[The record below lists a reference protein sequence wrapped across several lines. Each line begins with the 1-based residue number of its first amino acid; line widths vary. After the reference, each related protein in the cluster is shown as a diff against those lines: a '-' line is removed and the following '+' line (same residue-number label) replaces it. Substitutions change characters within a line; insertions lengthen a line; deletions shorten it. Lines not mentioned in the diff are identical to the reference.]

1 METGQRVR
9 QTVHSGS
16 CHLTI
21 NRIERIPRF
30 SVFWPLLAGKKL
42 SYICFSLA
50 SCVINNLKCCCSLGA
65 IYFLSKE
72 RYSYFRGGNIYK
84 GRKVSKKGLEM
95 FMKREGIVLHV
106 IIASRQFSKENICLF
121 EMNILK

>member
-72 RYSYFRGGNIYK
+72 RNSYFRGGNIYK
-84 GRKVSKKGLEM
+84 GRKVSKKRSGNE
-95 FMKREGIVLHV
+95 KRRYIVLHF